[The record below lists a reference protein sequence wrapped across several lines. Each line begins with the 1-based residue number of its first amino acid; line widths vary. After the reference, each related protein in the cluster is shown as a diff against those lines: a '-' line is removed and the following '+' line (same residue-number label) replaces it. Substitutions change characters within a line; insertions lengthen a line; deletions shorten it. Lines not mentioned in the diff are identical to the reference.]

1 MNLSAQHATGW
12 FSITICNCRSGGS
25 PDWRLQRGAAPKLN
39 YCRWRSG
46 KLARSRAK
54 PGPCQLL
61 KVMPNGQTRMEWLRT
76 GPASRKPKG
85 LASQIEKIAFLKE
98 LGSESLNLG
107 ISALS
112 RSEERRGGKA
122 CDHQ

>member
-54 PGPCQLL
+54 LGHCQLL
-61 KVMPNGQTRMEWLRT
+61 KVMPNGKTRMEWLRT
-76 GPASRKPKG
+76 GPAARKHKG
-85 LASQIEKIAFLKE
+85 IASPLEKIAVLTA
-98 LGSESLNLG
+98 LVAGSLTLR
-107 ISALS
+107 IYAMHLTYDAR
-112 RSEERRGGKA
+112 RS
-122 CDHQ
+122 H